1 MAINIPI
8 FNRMATRNS
17 VRTAKLGVRSQQLV
31 LTEAEQTLQRDRNGL
46 LPGRCRPVE
55 IPFGGKALNSAQVAF
70 RYEAEKYAAGR
81 STTFDYNDA
90 KTRMQKAESDQIQ
103 AKYEFIFRTKILDFY
118 AGFPLTL

>member
-1 MAINIPI
+1 MLTGGQSLNPANSRPH
-8 FNRMATRNS
+8 ATYS
-17 VRTAKLGVRSQQLV
+17 TKTKHCVKHISFTTTRSF
-31 LTEAEQTLQRDRNGL
+31 A
-46 LPGRCRPVE
+46 
-55 IPFGGKALNSAQVAF
+55 ANSA
-70 RYEAEKYAAGR
+70 KGR

>member
-1 MAINIPI
+1 MCI
-8 FNRMATRNS
+8 
-17 VRTAKLGVRSQQLV
+17 
-31 LTEAEQTLQRDRNGL
+31 RD
-46 LPGRCRPVE
+46 
-55 IPFGGKALNSAQVAF
+55 S
-70 RYEAEKYAAGR
+70 